1 MAYGT
6 RFPGPV
12 PQVAVAFPGIAHRM
26 AHWSTM
32 SFDPHN
38 STPTT
43 PALPRRRLFQGAAAA
58 GGLAAFGTAAVAQ
71 AQTGEVGIQAV
82 HPGMLHT
89 QADIDRMYAR
99 VSTNQEPWR
108 SGWEKLIANGHAQS
122 TWTAR
127 PTATIIRGGDGQNY
141 PQLYN
146 DIHAAYQNALRWR
159 VSGNT
164 AHRDKAVEI
173 LNAWSSTL
181 ETVTGNAD
189 RFLAAGIYG
198 YQFCCAADLVRDAPG
213 FDLGAFQDM
222 MTSIF
227 LPMNEHFLTNHND
240 ACITNYWANW
250 DLCNMCSILSIGIIC
265 DDGAL
270 IDRAVDYFWNGEGNG
285 SIYNAIPF
293 VHSGFLAQWQESGR
307 DQGHSIMGIGL
318 MSSFME
324 MAWNQGVDLY
334 SARDLA
340 FGKAA
345 EYVARY
351 NLGYDDLPFTKYTW
365 GTGQSC
371 AYSEQTA
378 MGSGGR
384 GQLRPVWEMV
394 YNHYSVRRGLRMPNV
409 ARMAALVRAEGGG
422 GDYGTTSGGFDT
434 LGFGTLAHTRPTPAV
449 VSGGVYTLMAERSGK
464 CLDNGSVTTEGAQ
477 VMQWADNGGNW
488 QRWRVTDVGSGYH
501 KLVNLHSGKALDNF
515 SVTTEGGKVVQWT
528 DNGAAAQRWKITDV
542 GGGAVKLVC
551 QQSGKA
557 LDNGNGEAN
566 GGLAIQWTDTGAV
579 PQRWNL
585 KRVA

>member
-1 MAYGT
+1 
-6 RFPGPV
+6 
-12 PQVAVAFPGIAHRM
+12 
-26 AHWSTM
+26 
-32 SFDPHN
+32 
-38 STPTT
+38 
-43 PALPRRRLFQGAAAA
+43 
-58 GGLAAFGTAAVAQ
+58 
-71 AQTGEVGIQAV
+71 
-82 HPGMLHT
+82 
-89 QADIDRMYAR
+89 MYAK

-108 SGWEKLIANGHAQS
+108 SGWEKLIANGHAQT
-122 TWTAR
+122 TWVAR

-146 DIHAAYQNALRWR
+146 DIHAAYQCALRWK

-164 AHRDKAVEI
+164 AYRDKAVEI
-173 LNAWSSTL
+173 LNGWSSTL
-181 ETVTGNAD
+181 ESVGGNAD

-198 YQFCCAADLVRDAPG
+198 YQFCCAADLVRGASG

-227 LPMNEHFLTNHND
+227 LPMNNSFLTNHND

-250 DLCNMCSILSIGIIC
+250 DLCNMASKLAIGIIC
-265 DDGAL
+265 DDTAI
-270 IDRAVDYFWNGEGNG
+270 IDEAIDYFWNGEGNG

-318 MSSFME
+318 MSSIME

-351 NLGYDDLPFTKYTW
+351 NLGYDDLPFTKYSW
-365 GTGQSC
+365 GTGQNC
-371 AYSEQTA
+371 AYSEQTV

-394 YNHYSVRRGLRMPNV
+394 YHHYSVRRGLRMPNV

-434 LGFGTLAHTRPTPAV
+434 LGFGTLAHVRLTWDEMP
-449 VSGGVYTLMAERSGK
+449 S
-464 CLDNGSVTTEGAQ
+464 D
-477 VMQWADNGGNW
+477 
-488 QRWRVTDVGSGYH
+488 
-501 KLVNLHSGKALDNF
+501 
-515 SVTTEGGKVVQWT
+515 
-528 DNGAAAQRWKITDV
+528 
-542 GGGAVKLVC
+542 
-551 QQSGKA
+551 
-557 LDNGNGEAN
+557 
-566 GGLAIQWTDTGAV
+566 
-579 PQRWNL
+579 L
-585 KRVA
+585 KPLG

>member
-6 RFPGPV
+6 RFSTRL

-32 SFDPHN
+32 SDN
-38 STPTT
+38 STSPT
-43 PALPRRRLFQGAAAA
+43 PSLPRRRLFQGAAAA
-58 GGLAAFGTAAVAQ
+58 GGLIAFGSAGVPAAQ
-71 AQTGEVGIQAV
+71 AQDVGIQAV

-89 QADIDRMYAR
+89 QADIDRMYAK
-99 VSTNQEPWR
+99 VSTNQQPWR
-108 SGWEKLIANGHAQS
+108 SGWEKLIANGHAQT
-122 TWTAR
+122 TWVAR

-146 DIHAAYQNALRWR
+146 DIHAAYQCALRWR

-164 AHRDKAVEI
+164 AYRDKAVEI
-173 LNAWSSTL
+173 LNGWSSTL
-181 ETVTGNAD
+181 ESVGGNAD
-189 RFLAAGIYG
+189 RFLASGIYG
-198 YQFCCAADLVRDAPG
+198 YQFCCAADLVRGASG
-213 FDLGAFQDM
+213 FNLGAFQDM

-227 LPMNEHFLTNHND
+227 LPMNNSFLTNHND

-250 DLCNMCSILSIGIIC
+250 DLCNMASKLAIGIIC
-265 DDGAL
+265 DDSAI
-270 IDRAVDYFWNGEGNG
+270 IDQAVDYFWNGEGNG

-293 VHSGFLAQWQESGR
+293 VYGNFLAQWQESGR

-318 MSSFME
+318 MASFME
-324 MAWNQGVDLY
+324 MAWNQGIDLY

-340 FGKAA
+340 FAKAA

-351 NLGYDDLPFTKYTW
+351 NIGYNDLPFTTYSW
-365 GTGQSC
+365 GTGQNC
-371 AYSEQTA
+371 AYSEQTV
-378 MGSGGR
+378 MGAGGR

-409 ARMAALVRAEGGG
+409 ARMAGLVRAEGGG

-434 LGFGTLAHTRPTPAV
+434 LGFGTLAHTRPTAAV
-449 VSGGVYTLMAERSGK
+449 VSGGVYTLMCERSGK
-464 CLDNGSVTTEGAQ
+464 VLDNGSETIDGARAI
-477 VMQWADNGGNW
+477 QWSDNGGNA
-488 QRWRVTDVGSGYH
+488 QRWRITDVGSGYH
-501 KLVNLHSGKALDNF
+501 KLVSLHSGKALDNF
-515 SVTTEGGKVVQWT
+515 SLTNDGGQVVQWS
-528 DNGAAAQRWKITDV
+528 DNGGNAQRWRITDV

-551 QQSGKA
+551 QFSGKA

-566 GGLAIQWTDTGAV
+566 GNGTSQWPDNGGV
-579 PQRWNL
+579 QQRWNL